1 LLWSVECSETLKL
14 TAGALFYFQVNLFRF
29 LNDLNNCSVVV
40 GLYLFLAKATFMSD
54 QTYLLI
60 LRILHIGFGI
70 FWAGSV
76 FSFVLFIAKAV
87 KASGPDGG
95 KFMQQLGKTGY
106 PIAVMI
112 TAIISILAGI
122 LLIAKL
128 SAGFEPVWFST
139 AYAKVVT
146 TGGVLAIIAF
156 IIGFT
161 INRPAAARIMA
172 ISNAIAKAGGPPTPG
187 QIQELT
193 NLRNRLFT
201 GSNIIAVL
209 LLFAVIAMSIFR
221 YVY

>member
-1 LLWSVECSETLKL
+1 
-14 TAGALFYFQVNLFRF
+14 
-29 LNDLNNCSVVV
+29 
-40 GLYLFLAKATFMSD
+40 MSD
-54 QTYLLI
+54 QTYMLI

-87 KASGPDGG
+87 KASGPEGG

-128 SAGFEPVWFST
+128 SAGFQAAWFT
-139 AYAKVVT
+139 TTYAHILT
-146 TGGVLAIIAF
+146 TGGVLAVIAF

-161 INRPAAARIMA
+161 VNRPAADRINA
-172 ISNAIAKAGGPPTPG
+172 ISSAIAKSGGPPTPE
-187 QIQELT
+187 QIQELAA
-193 NLRNRLFT
+193 LRKKLFT
-201 GSNIIAVL
+201 ASNIIAVL
-209 LLFAVIAMSIFR
+209 LAFVVLAMSIFR